1 MNRIHRTQFDH
12 ERLDHECFDYLSREL
27 TQSTVLEQ
35 KRFDLRSLSPALPN
49 LCLLVLFEPGKYL
62 WELSPCVPYIGI
74 PCRCIR
80 FDMLNAA
87 DTNSLNRRS
96 EDIIT
101 VYKNILHVQSL
112 RYFERK

>member
-1 MNRIHRTQFDH
+1 MNGMHRTQFDH
-12 ERLDHECFDYLSREL
+12 ARVDLLLTRNLITSVLTICHAKR
-27 TQSTVLEQ
+27 TQSTALEQ

-96 EDIIT
+96 EE
-101 VYKNILHVQSL
+101 Q
-112 RYFERK
+112 